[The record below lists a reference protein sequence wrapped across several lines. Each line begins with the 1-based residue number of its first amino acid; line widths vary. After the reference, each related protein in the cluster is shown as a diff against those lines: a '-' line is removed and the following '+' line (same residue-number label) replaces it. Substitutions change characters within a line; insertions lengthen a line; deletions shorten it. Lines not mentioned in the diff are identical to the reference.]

1 MKTHESVL
9 RTTRLYFEENMV
21 LKSVEELFTEAFEQY
36 ADALFRHTF
45 FRISD
50 EERARDITQETF
62 MRVWNYLQ
70 KGNAVKDLRA
80 FLYQTLNNLII
91 DEYRKKKTASL
102 DALLEDETT
111 SEGSFDDL
119 VIDGALE
126 EAATRFDAEALME
139 LLSVL
144 PEQYRNMVTLRYIDG
159 FSPKEIAK
167 LVGESENVV
176 SVRLHRSMRKLKTA
190 FEERM
195 KHFQQ

>member
-1 MKTHESVL
+1 
-9 RTTRLYFEENMV
+9 MV